1 MAKKPTIT
9 FVLEIGCE
17 ELPPADLPR
26 GEEQLKRLAEELLS
40 EIRLSC
46 RKIQAHSTPRR
57 FIILLSGLQ
66 AKQIPK
72 LEFVLGP
79 PMKVAYTEDGKPT
92 EAAIGFAKR
101 QGVSLQEC
109 TVSESDR
116 GPYLAYK
123 KTLPALSAEQA
134 LAEHLPAYLA
144 RLSFPKTMR
153 WNQSGVLFPRPIRWL
168 LALADDKVVPVEF
181 AGLRAGRFTHGHRIL
196 AEERRSSVPHARE
209 LLPLLKKNGVIVER
223 SKRKAT
229 MHAQAKKL
237 LEKVEGALPDYEWL
251 MDQVANTMENPVAV
265 LGAFDPRHLHLPEE
279 VIVSALV
286 GYQRFFPLT
295 SKDGELLPHFIAFH
309 NGRRGASATILR
321 GYQQEITAR
330 LNDASFFY
338 EEDRKRGIDAIAEDL
353 SGILF
358 IEGLGTVAEKCAR
371 LHTLATRLNEALG
384 LGVSEKAISD
394 GVRLA
399 KADLASLMVQ
409 EKEFSSLQGTM
420 GGYYAQDAGYPQR
433 VSRAISEH
441 YMPRASGGEL
451 PTTKLGRLLS
461 VCDRLDT
468 LAGCFALGM
477 APTGSEDPFALRR
490 QALGLL
496 AVLLDTRGENG
507 DLPGADAWRMDMPA
521 AVKLALNNLG
531 DKFPPDA
538 DRESIAKDLPAFIS
552 RRLRGLLAEHHIRYD
567 LAEAAIGDRLT
578 DPAEA
583 CRRAKG
589 LQQISSEKYFDD
601 VAYTFKRAINIVR
614 QGKDLGKKWGD
625 FDVKYFEQREEKE
638 LHSKFIEI
646 KEKVKL
652 YIKKSDYANAFR
664 ELSYL
669 RPTLINYFDNV
680 LVMEPKQIRYE
691 NGQQIPPIPLEKE
704 LVTKDERYKLQ
715 WHNRLPFM
723 EAISNFFLSLADF
736 TKVVVEG
743 D

>member
-1 MAKKPTIT
+1 MAKKSTIT
-9 FVLEIGCE
+9 FALEIGCE
-17 ELPPADLPR
+17 ELPSADLPR

-46 RKIQAHSTPRR
+46 REIQAHSTPRR
-57 FIILLSGLQ
+57 FILILSGLQ

-79 PMKVAYTEDGKPT
+79 PMKVAYTEDGRPT

-123 KTLPALSAEQA
+123 KTLPALSTEQA

-168 LALADDKVVPVEF
+168 LALADEQVVPLEF
-181 AGLRAGRFTHGHRIL
+181 AGLRAGRFTYGHRVL
-196 AEERRSSVPHARE
+196 AGGKRISIPDAKQ

-223 SKRKAT
+223 AKRKAT
-229 MHAQAKKL
+229 MRAQAKKL
-237 LEKVEGALPDYEWL
+237 LEKVKGALPDYDWL

-265 LGAFDPRHLHLPEE
+265 LGAFDPRHLRLPGE

-338 EEDRKRGIDAIAEDL
+338 EEDRKRGIDTIAGEL

-371 LHTLATRLNEALG
+371 LQELATRLNEALG
-384 LGVSEKAISD
+384 LGLDEKGMSD

-420 GGYYAQDAGYPQR
+420 GGYYAQDAGYPPG
-433 VSRAISEH
+433 VCRAISEH

-496 AVLLDTRGENG
+496 AVLLNTRDENG
-507 DLPGADAWRMDMPA
+507 DLPGADAWRMNMPA
-521 AVKLALNNLG
+521 TIKLALNNLG

-538 DRESIAKDLPAFIS
+538 DPESVAKGLLAFIS

-567 LAEAAIGDRLT
+567 LAEAAIGERLT
-578 DPAEA
+578 NPAEA

-589 LQQISSEKYFDD
+589 LQALTALPDFDG
-601 VAYTFKRAINIVR
+601 VAVAFKRVINIVR
-614 QGKDLGKKWGD
+614 QGRERELIWGELN
-625 FDVKYFEQREEKE
+625 VEGLSEPAEQE
-638 LHSKFIEI
+638 LYSKFAEI
-646 KEKVKL
+646 KGQIEKAV
-652 YIKKSDYANAFR
+652 SAGDYLSAFKR
-664 ELSYL
+664 LATL
-669 RPTLINYFDNV
+669 RPPVDTFFDNV
-680 LVMEPKQIRYE
+680 LVM
-691 NGQQIPPIPLEKE
+691 
-704 LVTKDERYKLQ
+704 DEDDVKRS
-715 WHNRLPFM
+715 NRLALM
-723 EAISNFFLSLADF
+723 EEIADFFLSLADF
-736 TKVVVEG
+736 TRVVVEG
-743 D
+743 E

>member
-46 RKIQAHSTPRR
+46 KRIQAHSTPRR
-57 FIILLSGLQ
+57 FILILSGLQ
-66 AKQIPK
+66 ARQSP
-72 LEFVLGP
+72 LEQETVGP
-79 PMKVAYTEDGKPT
+79 PMRSAYSEDGKPT
-92 EAAIGFAKR
+92 KSALGFAKS
-101 QGVSLQEC
+101 QGVSIDEC
-109 TVSESDR
+109 YAKETGR
-116 GPYLAYK
+116 GPYLACMRTAPA
-123 KTLPALSAEQA
+123 KTARDTLR
-134 LAEHLPAYLA
+134 EHLPAYLA

-153 WNQSGVLFPRPIRWL
+153 WNESGALFPRPIRWL
-168 LALADDKVVPVEF
+168 LALADEKVVPLEF
-181 AGLRAGRFTHGHRIL
+181 AGLRAGRFTYGHRIL
-196 AEERRSSVPHARE
+196 AEERRISVPHARE

-223 SKRKAT
+223 AKRKAT
-229 MHAQAKKL
+229 MRAQAKKL

-265 LGAFDPRHLHLPEE
+265 LGAFDPRHLRLPGE

-338 EEDRKRGIDAIAEDL
+338 EEDRKRGIDAIAGEL

-358 IEGLGTVAEKCAR
+358 IEGLGTVAEKGDR
-371 LHTLATRLNEALG
+371 LRALAMKLNEELG
-384 LGVSEKAISD
+384 LGLDEKEMSD
-394 GVRLA
+394 GARLA
-399 KADLASLMVQ
+399 KADLSSLMVQ

-420 GGYYAQDAGYPQR
+420 GAFYAQDAGYPQR

-441 YMPRASGGEL
+441 YTPRASGGEL

-461 VCDRLDT
+461 ICDRLDT

-490 QALGLL
+490 QALGVL
-496 AVLLDTRGENG
+496 AVLLDTRDENSG
-507 DLPGADAWRMDMPA
+507 LPGADAWRMDMPA
-521 AVKLALNNLG
+521 TIKLVLNNLG

-538 DRESIAKDLPAFIS
+538 DQESVAKDLLAFIS
-552 RRLRGLLAEHHIRYD
+552 RRLRGLLAEHSIRYD
-567 LAEAAIGDRLT
+567 LAEAAIGERLT

-589 LQQISSEKYFDD
+589 LQALTALPDFDG
-601 VAYTFKRAINIVR
+601 VAVAFKRVINIVR
-614 QGKDLGKKWGD
+614 QGRERELTWGELK
-625 FDVKYFEQREEKE
+625 VEGLSEPAERE
-638 LHSKFIEI
+638 LYSKFAEI
-646 KEKVKL
+646 KGQIEEAVGQG
-652 YIKKSDYANAFR
+652 DYLSAFR
-664 ELSYL
+664 ELAKL
-669 RPTLINYFDNV
+669 RPAVDTFFDHV
-680 LVMEPKQIRYE
+680 LVMDED
-691 NGQQIPPIPLEKE
+691 E
-704 LVTKDERYKLQ
+704 LKRS
-715 WHNRLPFM
+715 NRLALM
-723 EAISNFFLSLADF
+723 EEIGAFFLSLADF
-736 TKVVVEG
+736 TRVVVEG
-743 D
+743 E

>member
-1 MAKKPTIT
+1 LAKKPTIT

-46 RKIQAHSTPRR
+46 KRIQAHSTPRR
-57 FIILLSGLQ
+57 FILILSGLQ
-66 AKQIPK
+66 ARQIPK

-153 WNQSGVLFPRPIRWL
+153 WNESGALFPRPIRWL
-168 LALADDKVVPVEF
+168 LALADEQVVPLEF
-181 AGLRAGRFTHGHRIL
+181 AGLRAGRFTYGHRIL
-196 AEERRSSVPHARE
+196 AGGKRISIPDAKQ

-223 SKRKAT
+223 AKRKET
-229 MHAQAKKL
+229 MRAQAKKL
-237 LEKVEGALPDYEWL
+237 LEKVEGALPDYDWL
-251 MDQVANTMENPVAV
+251 LDQVANTMENPVAV
-265 LGAFDPRHLHLPEE
+265 LGGFNPRHLRLPGE

-384 LGVSEKAISD
+384 LGLDEKEMSD
-394 GVRLA
+394 GVHLA

-409 EKEFSSLQGTM
+409 EKEFSSLQGIM
-420 GGYYAQDAGYPQR
+420 GGYYAQDAGYPQL
-433 VSRAISEH
+433 VSRAIPEH
-441 YMPRASGGEL
+441 YLPRASGGEL

-496 AVLLDTRGENG
+496 AVLLDTRDENS
-507 DLPGADAWRMDMPA
+507 DLPGADAWRMDMPSA
-521 AVKLALNNLG
+521 IKLALNNLG

-538 DRESIAKDLPAFIS
+538 DPESVAKDLLAFIS
-552 RRLRGLLAEHHIRYD
+552 QRLRGLLAEHSIRYD
-567 LAEAAIGDRLT
+567 LAEAAIGERLT

-589 LQQISSEKYFDD
+589 LQALTALPDFDG
-601 VAYTFKRAINIVR
+601 VAVAFKRVINIVR
-614 QGKDLGKKWGD
+614 QGRERELTWGELN
-625 FDVKYFEQREEKE
+625 VEGLSEPAERE
-638 LHSKFIEI
+638 LYSKFAETQGQIE
-646 KEKVKL
+646 KAV
-652 YIKKSDYANAFR
+652 SAGDYLSAFKR
-664 ELSYL
+664 LATL
-669 RPTLINYFDNV
+669 RPPVDTFFDDV
-680 LVMEPKQIRYE
+680 LVM
-691 NGQQIPPIPLEKE
+691 
-704 LVTKDERYKLQ
+704 DEDQVKRS
-715 WHNRLPFM
+715 NRLALM
-723 EAISNFFLSLADF
+723 EEIADFFLSLADF

-743 D
+743 EG

>member
-17 ELPPADLPR
+17 ELPPTDLPR

-57 FIILLSGLQ
+57 FILILSGLQ
-66 AKQIPK
+66 ARQIPK

-101 QGVSLQEC
+101 QGVSPQEC

-153 WNQSGVLFPRPIRWL
+153 WNQSGALFPRPIRWL
-168 LALADDKVVPVEF
+168 LALADEKVVPLEF
-181 AGLRAGRFTHGHRIL
+181 AGLRAGRYTYGHRVLTGGKRISIPD
-196 AEERRSSVPHARE
+196 AKQ

-223 SKRKAT
+223 AKRVALMRK
-229 MHAQAKKL
+229 QADKL
-237 LEKVEGALPDYEWL
+237 LEKVSGMIDDYEWL

-265 LGAFDPRHLHLPEE
+265 LGGFNPRHLRLPGE

-330 LNDASFFY
+330 LNDASFFH

-371 LHTLATRLNEALG
+371 LQALAMKLNEELG
-384 LGVSEKAISD
+384 LGLDEKEMSD

-420 GGYYAQDAGYPQR
+420 GGYYAQDAGYPKQ
-433 VSRAISEH
+433 VSRAISGH
-441 YMPRASGGEL
+441 YLPRASGGEL

-468 LAGCFALGM
+468 LAGCFALEM

-496 AVLLDTRGENG
+496 AVVLDTRDENS

-521 AVKLALNNLG
+521 DIKLALNNLG

-538 DRESIAKDLPAFIS
+538 DQESVSKGLLAFIS
-552 RRLRGLLAEHHIRYD
+552 RRLRGLLAEHDIRYD
-567 LAEAAIGDRLT
+567 LAEAAIGERLT

-589 LQQISSEKYFDD
+589 LQALTALPDFDG
-601 VAYTFKRAINIVR
+601 VAVAFKRVINIVR
-614 QGKDLGKKWGD
+614 QGRERELTWGELN
-625 FDVKYFEQREEKE
+625 VEGLYEPAERE
-638 LHSKFIEI
+638 LYSKFTETQGRIE
-646 KEKVKL
+646 ETV
-652 YIKKSDYANAFR
+652 STGDYLSAFKR
-664 ELSYL
+664 LARL
-669 RPTLINYFDNV
+669 RPAVDTFFDDV
-680 LVMEPKQIRYE
+680 LVM
-691 NGQQIPPIPLEKE
+691 
-704 LVTKDERYKLQ
+704 DEDDVKRS
-715 WHNRLPFM
+715 NRLALM
-723 EAISNFFLSLADF
+723 EEIAAFFLSLADF

-743 D
+743 E